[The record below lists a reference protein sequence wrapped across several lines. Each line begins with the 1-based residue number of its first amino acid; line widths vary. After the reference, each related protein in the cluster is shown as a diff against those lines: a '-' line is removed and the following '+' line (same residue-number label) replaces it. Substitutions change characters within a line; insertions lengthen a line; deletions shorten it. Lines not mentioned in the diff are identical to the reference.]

1 MPAGLRVFN
10 DANTIVIDQDLI
22 NFVFHSKGSVTTA
35 APPADLM
42 VTPTTYI
49 AYYATSIATI
59 SLSGAPA
66 GGVFAIRC
74 AYNAAPRT
82 FSSPLINGSGAFLEL
97 GCDGAAGTTIEW
109 WYFCPVSELSPS
121 TAGAGLRVFTE
132 AGDLAFDS
140 GYRSIKYCGFHS
152 GSASANGGPYSYPS
166 GRDYAL
172 IVSAGGHS
180 YVGTARASGRSDFV
194 HVGVGG
200 RVSSNQIYTANVLG
214 ATDGGTTFA
223 GGTAGT
229 YYYRTWG
236 VIVVDVTGL

>member
-10 DANTIVIDQDLI
+10 TANTIQIDQDSI
-22 NFVFHSKGSVTTA
+22 NFVYHSKGSVTTA

-59 SLSGAPA
+59 TLTGAPA
-66 GGVFAIRC
+66 GGVFAVRC
-74 AYNAAPRT
+74 SSNVAPRT
-82 FSSPLINGSGAFLEL
+82 YSYPMITGTAATLALA
-97 GCDGAAGTTIEW
+97 CDGAAGTTVEW
-109 WYFCPVSELSPS
+109 WYFCPVSERSPS
-121 TAGAGLRVFTE
+121 TAGAGLRVFNE

-140 GYRSIKYCGFHS
+140 GYRSIRYCGFHS
-152 GSASANGGPYSYPS
+152 GSGTSAGGPYTYAA

-180 YVGTARASGRSDFV
+180 YVGTLRADTRRDYV

-200 RVSSNQIYTANVLG
+200 RVVGNDIYTANVLG
-214 ATDGGTTFA
+214 STDGGATWA
-223 GGTAGT
+223 GGVGGT
-229 YYYRTWG
+229 YYYKPWG